1 VWDSISRPKRLGLW
15 LAVAVVA
22 AVAGALIF
30 TEVSRRGLVHTLT
43 GVVLATNSDPAKQ
56 VAIPHTRVIA
66 VSRAGEA
73 TAESNELGY
82 FRITLPEGLWIGES
96 VDLSFEHSGYE
107 PLEVRRRI
115 FHQDWVARLALAPSK
130 AAAEA
135 QAPAVTL
142 SNVRV
147 RYLTKGATI
156 TAIGSMVRTFQVIN
170 EGGVPCGGHSVC
182 SPDKKWRAAMN
193 GLNLDAGEGQEF
205 RNARV
210 SCIAGPCPFARIDT
224 DNFSRGGR
232 VISVAVRNWSDT
244 VTFLLE
250 AEVVRTAANDLVQQA
265 YPAIFGR
272 VISFTLPPSAQGLSF
287 EAEWNGQE
295 ITFPLGP
302 ALLLSWANCALKVQP
317 DQTRL
322 YSCELKPGFR
332 VKM

>member
-1 VWDSISRPKRLGLW
+1 
-15 LAVAVVA
+15 VVA
-22 AVAGALIF
+22 ATVAAAVIF
-30 TEVSRRGLVHTLT
+30 TEVSRRGLVRTLT
-43 GVVLATNSDPAKQ
+43 GVVLAANTDPAKQ
-56 VAIPHTRVIA
+56 VAIPQTRVIA
-66 VSRAGEA
+66 VSRTGEA

-82 FRITLPEGLWIGES
+82 FRIILPEGLWIGES
-96 VDLSFEHSGYE
+96 VDLSFEHPGYE
-107 PLEVRRRI
+107 PVQVHRRI
-115 FHQDWVARLALAPSK
+115 FHQLWVARLAPAPSK

-135 QAPAVTL
+135 QTPAVTL
-142 SNVRV
+142 SDVRV

-170 EGGVPCGGHSVC
+170 EGGLPCGSHSIC
-182 SPDKKWRAAMN
+182 SPDGKWRGAIN
-193 GLNLDAGEGQEF
+193 GLTLDAGEGQEF

-210 SCIAGPCPFARIDT
+210 SCIAGPCPFARVDT

-332 VKM
+332 VKI